1 MWAHPVMWG
10 IALLGSALGRRTLLG
25 EIREISPKKCTVQV
39 CGSQL
44 VILPYY
50 FTKSMFSRPQLCE
63 SFDGMCPLLLKLK
76 FDKGNFKFVHR

>member
-10 IALLGSALGRRTLLG
+10 IALLGSALGRILLG

-50 FTKSMFSRPQLCE
+50 FTKSMFLRPQFCTSLTV
-63 SFDGMCPLLLKLK
+63 SSTSLLIAI
-76 FDKGNFKFVHR
+76 